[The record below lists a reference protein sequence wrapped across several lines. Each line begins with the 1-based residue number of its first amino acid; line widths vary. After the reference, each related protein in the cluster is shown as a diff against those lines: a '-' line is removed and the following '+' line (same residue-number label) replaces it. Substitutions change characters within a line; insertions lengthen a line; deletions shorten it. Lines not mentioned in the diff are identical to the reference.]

1 MNQKLKKKKVKKKI
15 REKTPHLFFGG
26 FKLNLLPKVYVHVW
40 PQLRSCL
47 AFENCLLLISL
58 LGMFK
63 HL

>member
-1 MNQKLKKKKVKKKI
+1 MNQKFKKKISEKKKK
-15 REKTPHLFFGG
+15 RENTTFIFWG